1 MKEGGKKSIMNIK
14 DYFGRICYKG
24 PQEKIDLETLTEV
37 FQHHIRAV
45 PFENLSLHCG
55 ETIQLDLEPIYD
67 KIVKHNR
74 GGWCME
80 NNQLLFWAFQ
90 TMGYK
95 VSLLGACVYAP
106 EQNAYHKDFSHLLIK
121 LVLEGKTYIV
131 DGGFG
136 VAYQMWEP
144 MELISGKNQ
153 PQTPGLFCFTEKNG
167 VWYFHKLKRKRFRMD
182 SDNRILCHD
191 TVKNMACK
199 NIYSFT
205 LQPRTIDD
213 FRPSCIK
220 LQTDPS
226 SMFLKKSICSL
237 QTTDGFL
244 ALIGWVLTETKYNY
258 KDNMDLVE
266 HTILTDEEVQKT
278 LKERFRIQLDKKF
291 VPLNNCSIS
300 MF

>member
-1 MKEGGKKSIMNIK
+1 MNIK

-24 PQEKIDLETLTEV
+24 PQEKIDLGTLTEI

-55 ETIQLDLEPIYD
+55 ETIQLDLELTYD

-80 NNQLLFWAFQ
+80 NNQLLFWALQ

-95 VSLLGACVYAP
+95 SSLLGACVYDP
-106 EQNAYHKDFSHLLIK
+106 EQNAYHKDFTHLLIK
-121 LVLEGKTYIV
+121 VVLEGKIYIV

-136 VAYQMWEP
+136 VAYQMWQP

-153 PQTPGLFCFTEKNG
+153 PQTPGVFCFTEKNG
-167 VWYFHKLKRKRFRMD
+167 VWYFHKLKHKKFKMD
-182 SDNRILCHD
+182 SDNRTLCCD
-191 TVKNMACK
+191 PVKNMAYK
-199 NIYSFT
+199 NVYSFT

-213 FRPSCIK
+213 FRPSC
-220 LQTDPS
+220 LQLQMDPS
-226 SMFLKKSICSL
+226 SIFLKKSICSL
-237 QTTDGFL
+237 QTPDGFL
-244 ALIGWVLTETKYNY
+244 ALIGWMLTETKYNY
-258 KDNMDLVE
+258 KDNRDLVE
-266 HTILTDEEVQKT
+266 STILTDEEVQEI
-278 LKERFRIQLDKKF
+278 LKERFKIQLDKKF
-291 VPLNNCSIS
+291 VPCNTGSVS